1 VGLCGGGPWPSLT
14 FDPFFDVRTRDV
26 APRFR
31 RRLGIAAAPNQVLL
45 PAAAAPT
52 SIKCGVRVLTSAM
65 PAVFA
70 PLLAM
75 GSRRVFV
82 GVWAF
87 AMGMPAI
94 PPSPQSPEQIFWLG

>member
-1 VGLCGGGPWPSLT
+1 
-14 FDPFFDVRTRDV
+14 
-26 APRFR
+26 
-31 RRLGIAAAPNQVLL
+31 LGIAAAPNQVLL

-94 PPSPQSPEQIFWLG
+94 HPALSRRNKFFRWDDTGARLLSDLDTKRIQ